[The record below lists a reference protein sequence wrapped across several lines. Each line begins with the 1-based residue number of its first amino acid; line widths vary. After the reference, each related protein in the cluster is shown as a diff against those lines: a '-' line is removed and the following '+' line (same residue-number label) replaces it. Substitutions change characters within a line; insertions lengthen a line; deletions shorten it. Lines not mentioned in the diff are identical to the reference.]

1 MLAEEIQRVET
12 FQLVEDANVESDR
25 LLEEVGVESDEDANV
40 ESVQKAED
48 VSVKSE
54 HLLEGESV
62 DMAPPVEDMPVEGDV
77 FSLPWLEK
85 YDDEKAGC
93 GLGRGSYVWRKHG
106 LGSNMNSESLSDR
119 DHCQH

>member
-1 MLAEEIQRVET
+1 MLAEETQRVET
-12 FQLVEDANVESDR
+12 FQLVEDAKVESDH
-25 LLEEVGVESDEDANV
+25 LVKEVGVESDQDAKV
-40 ESVQKAED
+40 ESEQKDDD
-48 VSVKSE
+48 VSVESE
-54 HLLEGESV
+54 HLLEDGGF
-62 DMAPPVEDMPVEGDV
+62 DRAHPAEDMGAEGDV